1 MIEAIYLKVYNY
13 EILLLFHVLD
23 MLEYVCKH
31 VTMAL
36 SNFDDASSSITI
48 LALHG
53 RYSLLPILL
62 SLSHLPSPSF
72 RITLMFAKYNTTS
85 LPLHKIQLS

>member
-1 MIEAIYLKVYNY
+1 MIEAIYLMVYNC

-23 MLEYVCKH
+23 ILEYVCKH
-31 VTMAL
+31 VAMAL

-53 RYSLLPILL
+53 QYSLLPILL
-62 SLSHLPSPSF
+62 VSLSL
-72 RITLMFAKYNTTS
+72 A
-85 LPLHKIQLS
+85 